1 MLVTHGVGY
10 LHQCD
15 TIIVMTDGVIS
26 EMGTYSELLDTGGAF
41 AQFIHEYHVK
51 SEEEEEEE
59 IDDGILHN
67 YFDLCNSV
75 MF

>member
-10 LHQCD
+10 LPQCD

-26 EMGTYSELLDTGGAF
+26 EMGTYSELLDTDGAF
-41 AQFIHEYHVK
+41 AQFIREYHVK
-51 SEEEEEEE
+51 SEEEEEE

-67 YFDLCNSV
+67 YFD
-75 MF
+75 